1 MPTIH
6 LTTFIAAPVE
16 RVFNLSRS
24 LKMHKAS
31 MTKFN
36 EELVNGPMN
45 DLVELGDEITWK
57 AKHLF
62 KNRVLKVKIVA
73 INKFESFIDEQVLGD
88 FKMMKHEHHFKPI
101 ENGVFMIDF
110 FHFES
115 PYGNMG
121 KWFNQAYLSG
131 YMSKLLSQRNELIKK
146 YAESDQWR
154 LILS

>member
-6 LTTFIAAPVE
+6 LTTCIAAPVE

-31 MTKFN
+31 MSNFN

-45 DLVELGDEITWK
+45 DLAELGNEITWK

-62 KNRVLKVKIVA
+62 KNRILKVKIVDLK
-73 INKFESFIDEQVLGD
+73 KFEYFTDEQLMGD

-115 PYGNMG
+115 PYGQVG
-121 KWFNQAYLSG
+121 KWFNQAYLLG
-131 YMSKLLSQRNELIKK
+131 YMRKLLTQRNELIKK
-146 YAESDQWR
+146 YAESEKWR
-154 LILS
+154 VILS